1 MVKTELHIPFDVL
14 VNPRLD
20 AANKII
26 VAKVL
31 SLSDAPLGVII
42 SDQTLSEIT
51 GMKRAGVN
59 KRITHLVNEGVLAV
73 RKLPRAGRHSL
84 REIKFLEL
92 PQVSSVKVEAGVVP
106 RRNSG
111 KKRKSGNE
119 MIAEIIQKSKEE
131 SGVSEGNTTSFYYNL
146 YNNNIDSSTSSSV
159 ENVSCSHENFMCNA
173 NVPNLEED
181 HPSVKSTGIK
191 ELQKE
196 GANGHHT
203 RGNTSSSNRYAGGM
217 SLYQYHEMKLRE
229 ILDQIISKSSLGSRV
244 EFFVLEG
251 HFDPLDRLMSEDE
264 RQVIWPLVAD
274 YWTVKDQFQ

>member
-51 GMKRAGVN
+51 GMKRSGVN

-84 REIKFLEL
+84 REIKFIEL
-92 PQVSSVKVEAGVVP
+92 PQVSSVKVEEGVVP

-111 KKRKSGNE
+111 KKRKSGIE

-131 SGVSEGNTTSFYYNL
+131 SGVSEGNTTSFYNNKYI
-146 YNNNIDSSTSSSV
+146 NNIDSSTSSSMA
-159 ENVSCSHENFMCNA
+159 NISCSQENFMCNA
-173 NVPNLEED
+173 NDPDLDED
-181 HPSVKSTGIK
+181 FPSVNRIGIN

-196 GANGHHT
+196 EATG
-203 RGNTSSSNRYAGGM
+203 RGNNSSSNRYAGGM
-217 SLYQYHEMKLRE
+217 SLYQYREMKLRE
-229 ILDQIISKSSLGSRV
+229 ILDQIISKSSLGPRV
-244 EFFVLEG
+244 EFYVLGG

-274 YWTVKDQFQ
+274 YWAVKDQFQ

>member
-51 GMKRAGVN
+51 GMKRSGVN

-84 REIKFLEL
+84 REIKFIEL
-92 PQVSSVKVEAGVVP
+92 PQVSSVKVEEGVVP

-111 KKRKSGNE
+111 KKRKSENE

-131 SGVSEGNTTSFYYNL
+131 SGVSKGNTTSFYNNIYI
-146 YNNNIDSSTSSSV
+146 NNIDSSTSSSI
-159 ENVSCSHENFMCNA
+159 ENVSCSQENFKCNA
-173 NVPNLEED
+173 NVSDLKDDN
-181 HPSVKSTGIK
+181 PSVNRIGIN

-196 GANGHHT
+196 EATGHST
-203 RGNTSSSNRYAGGM
+203 RGNTSSSTRYAGGM
-217 SLYQYHEMKLRE
+217 SLYQYREMKLRE
-229 ILDQIISKSSLGSRV
+229 ILDQIISKSSLGPRV
-244 EFFVLEG
+244 EFYVLG
-251 HFDPLDRLMSEDE
+251 RYFDPLDRLMSKDE

-274 YWTVKDQFQ
+274 YWAVKDQFQ